1 MKLYRNYI
9 KRMIDVVTS
18 GGGVGG
24 AGGAVGVGGGMVA
37 FCQ

>member
-18 GGGVGG
+18 GGVGG